1 MSTNKKKLARV
12 VNTHRAKLIKLY
24 SLNFEGSATQAIEQ
38 ITTRAVER
46 AYVSHRPPPPGEVM
60 KAWVIESRAPQWA
73 CRATFDLL
81 IELNWLPNTDIEK
94 AIAARFLL
102 LNDYPI
108 NESWKA
114 LLGEWLE
121 LAKQAQKENSDEYE

>member
-1 MSTNKKKLARV
+1 
-12 VNTHRAKLIKLY
+12 
-24 SLNFEGSATQAIEQ
+24 
-38 ITTRAVER
+38 
-46 AYVSHRPPPPGEVM
+46 
-60 KAWVIESRAPQWA
+60 
-73 CRATFDLL
+73 L
-81 IELNWLPNTDIEK
+81 IELDWLPNTDIEK

-108 NESWKA
+108 SESWKA